1 MMKKRWLIW
10 LAVFFLGFGLGNR
23 ARSVPETSEEPPAF
37 SLRAEPTEATQATLT
52 QTAVELSPEF
62 PCSLRYTSLVV
73 RGLACYDGPYSEDGS
88 DEEVIGIAALVVEN
102 TATVGIEY
110 TQIVLTQDGRELSFD
125 ATYIPPCST
134 ILIPESSRAPYST
147 AEVDSCRCRTVIPGD
162 FDWSKNRVALA
173 DEGLCSLA
181 VTNLTGETLSC
192 VRVYYKAHLGRE
204 DLYVGGIT
212 YSVTVT
218 DLAPGETRTVTP
230 YRYASGYAQVVA
242 VDAK

>member
-10 LAVFFLGFGLGNR
+10 LTVFFLGFGLGNR
-23 ARSVPETSEEPPAF
+23 AGRVPETSEEPPSF
-37 SLRAEPTEATQATLT
+37 SLRSEPTEATQATLT
-52 QTAVELSPEF
+52 QTSVELSPEF

-73 RGLACYDGPYSEDGS
+73 QGLVCYDGPYSEDGS
-88 DEEVIGIAALVVEN
+88 DEEVFGVAALVVEN

-125 ATYIPPCST
+125 ATYIPPRST

-147 AEVDSCRCRTVIPGD
+147 AAVDSCRCRTVIPGD
-162 FDWSKNRVALA
+162 FDWSKNLITLA

-181 VTNLTGETLSC
+181 VTNLTEETVSC
-192 VRVYYKAHLGRE
+192 VRIYYKAHLGRE

-218 DLAPGETRTVTP
+218 DLAPGETRIVTP

-242 VDAK
+242 VEAE